1 MSPACENALVSFALF
16 SEQRV
21 SQLDELNS
29 HFQAIEEH
37 KEKLAARLQQ
47 PYVGEF
53 LHIDAAYKKW
63 DLHHVSYNL
72 QTNDCQYPTMFHIMI
87 TSFNCSARAIFI
99 NILKELQQMFWY
111 N

>member
-1 MSPACENALVSFALF
+1 MIPACENALVSFTLF

-53 LHIDAAYKKW
+53 LRIDAAYKK
-63 DLHHVSYNL
+63 
-72 QTNDCQYPTMFHIMI
+72 
-87 TSFNCSARAIFI
+87 
-99 NILKELQQMFWY
+99 
-111 N
+111 